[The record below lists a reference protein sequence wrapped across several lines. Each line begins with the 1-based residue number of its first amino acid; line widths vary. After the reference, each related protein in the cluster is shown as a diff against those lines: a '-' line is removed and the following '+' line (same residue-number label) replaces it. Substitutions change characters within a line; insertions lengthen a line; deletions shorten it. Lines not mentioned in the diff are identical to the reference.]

1 MVIIPAIDLLN
12 GHVVRLFRGD
22 PSLSKFYSASPVE
35 IAKKWRLEG
44 AELLHIVDL
53 SAALGEKNN
62 QEVIEEIIKEVNIKV
77 EVGGGIRTLE
87 KAQKLISL
95 GVERIVIGTKGVD
108 EKFLKQ
114 IVDSLG
120 KEKVAVSV
128 DVIHSFLAVE
138 GWQKKTELKGIDF
151 ITQLKDK
158 GIKWII
164 YTDISRDGTLKGAD
178 YEEIKKLAGF
188 KNVNII
194 FSGGISSLSD
204 IKKIKEDMP
213 FIWGVIV
220 GKALYEGKIDL
231 SKAFQVEK
239 VTCSME
245 KHKNV
250 KL

>member
-12 GHVVRLFRGD
+12 GNVVRLFRGD
-22 PSLSKFYSASPVE
+22 PALSKFYSASPVE
-35 IAKKWRLEG
+35 IAKKWESQG
-44 AELLHIVDL
+44 AQCLHVVDL
-53 SAALGEKNN
+53 SAALGEKDNFK
-62 QEVIEEIIKEVNIKV
+62 VIEEIVREVDIKV
-77 EVGGGIRTLE
+77 EVGGGIRSIE
-87 KAQKLISL
+87 KAQELISL
-95 GVERIVIGTKGVD
+95 GVERVVIGTKGLD
-108 EKFLKQ
+108 ENFLKR

-151 ITQLKDK
+151 ISQLRDK

-164 YTDISRDGTLKGAD
+164 YTDISRDGTLKGVD
-178 YEEIKKLAGF
+178 YEEIKKLSRF
-188 KNVNII
+188 KDIKII
-194 FSGGISSLSD
+194 FSGGVSSLTD

-231 SKAFQVEK
+231 LKAFQVEK
-239 VTCSME
+239 VT
-245 KHKNV
+245 
-250 KL
+250 